1 MPRRARSSQASRP
14 FPSRRLRCSSPSASR
29 SRISPPRASSTTRRV
44 LAGLATRDLARR
56 RRRIVSMSGLDIL
69 FLSKEDV
76 DAVDLGLDEAMAAV
90 EMGLRA
96 HGERKVVMPSKDHLA
111 LDRSER
117 HWNILKGYVEPID
130 VAGVKVIGDFEGNY
144 RFGLASEVSC

>member
-1 MPRRARSSQASRP
+1 MWSGRA
-14 FPSRRLRCSSPSASR
+14 
-29 SRISPPRASSTTRRV
+29 TTRGNDPDGRGGGV
-44 LAGLATRDLARR
+44 N
-56 RRRIVSMSGLDIL
+56 MSGGLDIL

-76 DAVDLGLDEAMAAV
+76 DAVDLGLDEAMGAI

-96 HGERKVVMPSKDHLA
+96 HGQKKVVMPSKDHLA

-144 RFGLASEVSC
+144 RLGLPSELALITLYRSDT

>member
-1 MPRRARSSQASRP
+1 MSS
-14 FPSRRLRCSSPSASR
+14 
-29 SRISPPRASSTTRRV
+29 
-44 LAGLATRDLARR
+44 
-56 RRRIVSMSGLDIL
+56 LDIL

-76 DAVDLGLDEAMAAV
+76 DAVALGLDEAMGAI

-96 HGERKVVMPSKDHLA
+96 HGQKKVVMPSKDHLA

-144 RFGLASEVSC
+144 RFGLPSEESCTNGGSPCWRSHPGFAIMKARIEPSL

>member
-1 MPRRARSSQASRP
+1 MSVSS
-14 FPSRRLRCSSPSASR
+14 
-29 SRISPPRASSTTRRV
+29 
-44 LAGLATRDLARR
+44 
-56 RRRIVSMSGLDIL
+56 LDIL

-76 DAVDLGLDEAMAAV
+76 DAVDLGLGEAMDAI
-90 EMGLRA
+90 ELGLRA
-96 HGERKVVMPSKDHLA
+96 HGEKKVVMPSKDHLA

-144 RFGLASEVSC
+144 RSWPRIRSIVDPRSPAQHHALTRS